1 MNKAYIVLLFLIFLC
16 FLSGCVEHQRDR
28 YVYGYPQRHTYHDH
42 ERRHHRPEVVI
53 VRPDPRPRVVVE
65 PHHRRDHRPDMII
78 VKERDRHN
86 DGRDYRR
93 HDKGDKKR
101 ESDERKHRSEGGKK
115 HDQDEDRSDKKKEL
129 LKKLKTRS
137 FAGKQIQDE

>member
-16 FLSGCVEHQRDR
+16 FVSGCVEHQRDR
-28 YVYGYPQRHTYHDH
+28 YVYGYPQRHTYHDY
-42 ERRHHRPEVVI
+42 ERRHHRPEVIV

-86 DGRDYRR
+86 DGRDYR
-93 HDKGDKKR
+93 HDKGDKKM